1 MFMFKIFRTALLL
14 TFYAFLCLGCH
25 TPQTMVKKDFESSQ
39 LNSRNPE
46 DSQVVRMI
54 APYKQQ
60 LDLSMNEIV
69 GRVENTL
76 YKETPEGSL
85 NNFIADAVLAFN
97 NEPNYT
103 VANCCVLNLGGIRL
117 NELPAGEL
125 TVGKCFE
132 LLPFENKLVVLK
144 ITGLQLQQLLDL
156 AALNKGWPIAGIRM
170 KMTSSKAYDITI
182 QGEALDSSKIYMLLT
197 NDYMANGGDNCS
209 MLTKSSQR
217 TSPYTMRDALI
228 QYCRNQTQQN
238 KPLTAV
244 KDGRIK

>member
-1 MFMFKIFRTALLL
+1 MTMRNIFRSALLL
-14 TFYAFLCLGCH
+14 MLCGNILIACH
-25 TPQTMVKKDFESSQ
+25 SPQTLVKKDFESTQ

-46 DSQVVRMI
+46 DSQVVKMI
-54 APYKQQ
+54 EPYKLV
-60 LDLSMNEIV
+60 LDHSMQEVV
-69 GRVENTL
+69 GKIPVTL
-76 YKETPEGSL
+76 LKETPEGTL
-85 NNFIADAVLAFN
+85 NNFIADALLSFN

-144 ITGLQLQQLLDL
+144 VTGMQLQQLLDL
-156 AALNKGWPIAGIRM
+156 AAFNKGWPIAGIRM
-170 KMTSSKAYDITI
+170 TMKSSKASNITV
-182 QGEALDSSKIYMLLT
+182 QGEELDPSKIYMLLT

-209 MLTKSSQR
+209 MLTMASQR

-228 QYCRNQTQQN
+228 QYCRIQTQQN